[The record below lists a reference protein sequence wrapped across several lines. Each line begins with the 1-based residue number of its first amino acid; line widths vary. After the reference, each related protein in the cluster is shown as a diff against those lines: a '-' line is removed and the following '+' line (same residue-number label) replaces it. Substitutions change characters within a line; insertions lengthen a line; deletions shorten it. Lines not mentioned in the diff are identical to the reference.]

1 MFVIR
6 WNNFI
11 FWFVFFECSIFQQ
24 SIHKYVRSNN
34 LCDMLYN
41 TCTAVYKRKLPVLV
55 EKHVSSLLHRQ
66 IFAALDILNIQISW
80 YKRYKYEF
88 SFIIRLFVSLFI
100 SRLFKMFSLFPLKI
114 HFKILLKIY
123 FKILREIIKL
133 LYKFS
138 YFMIKYINCIKLY
151 PTFV

>member
-1 MFVIR
+1 MYFILFPVCYVIR
-6 WNNFI
+6 WDNFI

-66 IFAALDILNIQISW
+66 IFVALDILNIQISW

-88 SFIIRLFVSLFI
+88 SFIIRLLVSLFI
-100 SRLFKMFSLFPLKI
+100 LRFLKMFPLF
-114 HFKILLKIY
+114 HFVENL
-123 FKILREIIKL
+123 F
-133 LYKFS
+133 
-138 YFMIKYINCIKLY
+138 
-151 PTFV
+151 